1 MILSIFYDFEI
12 MKNVREIC
20 VSSVLI
26 IGMFLLITGCASSGN
41 SVENMPRQVLLSSSE
56 GLMIEGKQIILNA
69 QLDRDVGSNTSD
81 SGGPLTVKVEVV
93 ASDGGN
99 LPDGLNTDAVWV
111 MVDDEIWGSSYSGE
125 QLRDDRTRIV
135 KIAKDGPEFGIG
147 NKADLFVRIRHDG
160 NTYLLRTS
168 EVEIK
173 QAA

>member
-1 MILSIFYDFEI
+1 
-12 MKNVREIC
+12 MKNVKKIC
-20 VSSVLI
+20 VTSVLAVGI
-26 IGMFLLITGCASSGN
+26 FLMITGCFSSGN

-56 GLMIEGKQIILNA
+56 NLMIEGRQIILNA
-69 QLDRDVGSNTSD
+69 QLNRDVGSNTSD
-81 SGGPLTVKVEVV
+81 NGGPLGVKVEIV

-99 LPDGLNTDAVWV
+99 LPNGLDTDAVWV
-111 MVDDEIWGSSYSGE
+111 MVDDEIWGSSYTGE

-135 KIAKDGPEFGIG
+135 KIVRDGPEFGIG

-173 QAA
+173 QAT